1 MNALTRSRRASGLRA
16 SALFCRADFF
26 YDLTILCFQRLCMN
40 ENLDYRKKLVSN
52 ARTIVVKAGT
62 RLLTDSK
69 SVGRLVEQLAP
80 LVKEG
85 RRVMLV
91 SSGAVGMG
99 MRILG
104 IDKRPA
110 KLAEVQALAA
120 LGQSRLMSIYERN
133 CVKHGF
139 HAAQLLLTS
148 EDLRDRKR
156 YLNVLNC
163 VNALWRQNNLPVINE
178 NDSVSVDELK
188 FGDNDRLAALLAVM
202 TRADLT
208 ILLTTVD
215 GLHSVDQNGELH
227 ERIPLVKSITKKI
240 SDSATG
246 TDDSAMS
253 IGGMSAKLEAV
264 KMVASAGEPLVIAD
278 GREEDVVKRVLDCED
293 VGTLF
298 VPSNSKHLR
307 GRKRWLG
314 FFSKVAGRIIVDQGA
329 AGALLE
335 KGKSLLPSGI
345 KKVSGEFARGDA
357 VEVLDEAGAPLA
369 RGLVN
374 YSSAELS
381 LIAGRKSGEFRGLV
395 GPGDDEAIHRDN
407 MTLC

>member
-1 MNALTRSRRASGLRA
+1 
-16 SALFCRADFF
+16 
-26 YDLTILCFQRLCMN
+26 
-40 ENLDYRKKLVSN
+40 
-52 ARTIVVKAGT
+52 
-62 RLLTDSK
+62 
-69 SVGRLVEQLAP
+69 
-80 LVKEG
+80 
-85 RRVMLV
+85 
-91 SSGAVGMG
+91 
-99 MRILG
+99 
-104 IDKRPA
+104 
-110 KLAEVQALAA
+110 
-120 LGQSRLMSIYERN
+120 MSIYERN
-133 CVKHGF
+133 CADRGF

-148 EDLRDRKR
+148 EGLRDRKR

-163 VNALWRQNNLPVINE
+163 VNALWSQGNLPVINE

-188 FGDNDRLAALLAVM
+188 FGDNDKLAALLAVM

-215 GLHSVDQNGELH
+215 GLHSVDENGELH

-240 SDSATG
+240 TDSASG
-246 TDDSAMS
+246 TDDSVMS

-278 GREEDVVKRVLDCED
+278 GRGKDVVKRVLDCED

-298 VPSNSKHLR
+298 APSNSKHLR

-314 FFSKVAGRIIVDQGA
+314 FFSKVSGSILIDHGA
-329 AGALLE
+329 ARAVAE

-345 KKVSGEFARGDA
+345 IKVSGDFARGDA
-357 VEVLDEAGAPLA
+357 VEVLEKTGASLA

-374 YSSAELS
+374 YSSTDLA
-381 LIAGRKSGEFRGLV
+381 LIAGKKSREFRGLV